1 MEVIEERV
9 SGGNG
14 ALVNKSTAICP
25 VCSLLEEAVP
35 MLPTGVSYPYP
46 VRAGR
51 EGVKSNYTR
60 GFQHSMVCQ
69 FIDHIEQ
76 EPVTL

>member
-1 MEVIEERV
+1 MEVVEERV
-9 SGGNG
+9 SGGDR
-14 ALVNKSTAICP
+14 ALVNKGTAIRPICP
-25 VCSLLEEAVP
+25 LLKEAVP
-35 MLPTGVSYPYP
+35 MLPTRVSYPYP